1 MPGAFVFDLD
11 YTLWPAWVD
20 THVDP
25 PLKRAPGEAI
35 NRVVDRNGQSLSFY
49 PHVPTILLHL
59 SRSSIPICAASRTS
73 APNAARQALN
83 GLYLHDPAPTAQD
96 QPGHSPRRGDKS
108 NERLVKAI
116 SECAA
121 VLAVRE
127 LTGAAAG
134 LFDYM
139 EIYPGSKI
147 THFKRLAADTGVAC
161 EDMIFF
167 DDEHRN
173 IEVETKL
180 GVHFVDVSRN
190 GLDLAAFEH
199 GVRGWRA
206 KQAAR
211 SGAPREQL

>member
-1 MPGAFVFDLD
+1 VSCAL
-11 YTLWPAWVD
+11 PAATQGST
-20 THVDP
+20 THHA
-25 PLKRAPGEAI
+25 LL
-35 NRVVDRNGQSLSFY
+35 RNGQSLSFY

-139 EIYPGSKI
+139 E
-147 THFKRLAADTGVAC
+147 
-161 EDMIFF
+161 
-167 DDEHRN
+167 
-173 IEVETKL
+173 
-180 GVHFVDVSRN
+180 VSRWREM
-190 GLDLAAFEH
+190 LQDLELTLNSLADLPWLEDHALQAPCRRH
-199 GVRGWRA
+199 RCRIRRYVRLTA
-206 KQAAR
+206 VLIA
-211 SGAPREQL
+211 